1 MNPRMFVLALRAR
14 YGVFALALAAT
25 VAAAAIV
32 SLVMPKAYKSTASL
46 VVDTREEQSMR
57 NAVDAFVQPN
67 ERIAYLQT
75 QVDILTSK
83 KVARQV
89 VQNLDLVHNP
99 AVIKSFKKHADADD
113 SIEEWLIDGMLSS
126 LKVETSQSSIIHVS
140 YTDRD
145 PEVAARIANAFAKA
159 YLDTVL
165 ELRVQPMR
173 NAAAWF
179 DTQLKTL
186 RANLEDAQA
195 KLTEYQRRE
204 GIVSTDESQD
214 LEYARL
220 NELSKQLANTQQE
233 TIELQSRDRQA
244 RSDIARGSDLDQLPS
259 VRANPYI
266 QQMRAD
272 VIAAETKLQE
282 MSRQYGVNHPAYKAQ
297 VAEIEARRDK
307 LNAEMRRTVASNGAA
322 LRQSQARDAELQSAI
337 ASQRTRLLSLKEGR
351 NELSVLNRNVETAQK
366 TYETALERSVVSQV
380 EGRANQANAS
390 VLTPAVAPSKPSQ
403 PKLRLNIA
411 LSMVLGTMLG
421 LGLVLLLEMSDRR
434 VRSLADLNEAS
445 HLPLLGRITAWRPTE
460 RLMLSGSRGARR
472 YLPSPT

>member
-1 MNPRMFVLALRAR
+1 
-14 YGVFALALAAT
+14 
-25 VAAAAIV
+25 
-32 SLVMPKAYKSTASL
+32 
-46 VVDTREEQSMR
+46 
-57 NAVDAFVQPN
+57 
-67 ERIAYLQT
+67 
-75 QVDILTSK
+75 
-83 KVARQV
+83 
-89 VQNLDLVHNP
+89 
-99 AVIKSFKKHADADD
+99 
-113 SIEEWLIDGMLSS
+113 
-126 LKVETSQSSIIHVS
+126 
-140 YTDRD
+140 
-145 PEVAARIANAFAKA
+145 
-159 YLDTVL
+159 
-165 ELRVQPMR
+165 MR

-266 QQMRAD
+266 QQMHAD